1 MIVDTSAIL
10 AILLREEEASSI
22 EALIAASSCR
32 MSVANIL
39 EASMVTEPSASQNS
53 RITQVGSS
61 MSADCRSPKP
71 VVWSR
76 G

>member
-10 AILLREEEASSI
+10 AVLLREEEASGI

-39 EASMVTEPSASQNS
+39 EAS
-53 RITQVGSS
+53 
-61 MSADCRSPKP
+61 
-71 VVWSR
+71 VVLESR
-76 G
+76 GGNDFAQTDISAA